1 MRLGDKANNEL
12 SVIAKGYL
20 ENVGVHVNTDLSV
33 FEANKEGYIKIDK
46 SIVGKVDAV
55 MQQLPQIVLNKAYS
69 GDVYRVVYDKGVGV
83 LQKSA
88 QHPGMLL
95 GNVVSPDANNKIRD
109 VALLSELSMGPQMV
123 SGVFSA
129 MSMITGQYYMTQIN
143 NNLGQI
149 EEGVAAIQKF
159 LEDDKK
165 SQLESEEEFLK
176 QVQQMLPFILD
187 NESQKQS
194 TITSI
199 QKIKID
205 SLAGINFYKRQIN
218 DLKDIDVKKDKA
230 EEVISNIQRIS
241 FLISEYWYSLY
252 LYSFASCLEPV
263 VAQNFDIDYIAFV
276 KTDVKAKCNQYEDDY
291 AMWKNKLDEYI
302 STAKAFGENKILAAL
317 KVVGKSKIYGNAYV
331 FVAQA
336 LIDIVANAAD
346 SADKKAK
353 KKKKSEAYDYLLNG
367 TIGSDIKAIECRQ
380 SELLLFESLYNGQL
394 ELIKDKEDMYIKI
407 PV

>member
-12 SVIAKGYL
+12 AVIAKGYL
-20 ENVGVHVNTDLSV
+20 ENAGVHVNTDLSV
-33 FEANKEGYIKIDK
+33 FEANKESYIKIDK

-95 GNVVSPDANNKIRD
+95 GNVVSQDANNKIRD
-109 VALLSELSMGPQMV
+109 VALLSELSTGPQFV

-176 QVQQMLPFILD
+176 QTQQMLPFILN

-205 SLAGINFYKRQIN
+205 SLASINFYKRQIN

-252 LYSFASCLEPV
+252 LYSFAACLEPV
-263 VAQNFDIDYIAFV
+263 VAQNFDTDYIAFV
-276 KTDVKAKCNQYEDDY
+276 KDDVKAKCNQYECDY
-291 AMWKNKLDEYI
+291 AMWKSKLDEYI

-331 FVAQA
+331 FIAQA
-336 LIDIVANAAD
+336 LIDVVANAAD

-353 KKKKSEAYDYLLNG
+353 KKMKSEAYEYLLNG
-367 TIGSDIKAIECRQ
+367 TIGSDIKAIECRR
-380 SELLLFESLYNGQL
+380 SELLLFESLYNDQF
-394 ELIKDKEDMYIKI
+394 ELIKNKEDMYVKI
-407 PV
+407 SV